1 VTAVWRAARAAVRR
15 RRLQTFVIGLVVLL
29 SSTTIVL
36 ALTLLAATSAPFD
49 RAFDSHR
56 GAHAVAVFDPK
67 AVTDAQLASQRT
79 GVAAAAGPFG
89 QATLELSRSGPGR
102 GGSITVVGRA
112 DHGGAVDRLD
122 LWQGRWATAPGEI
135 VLSQP
140 PPGPG
145 GNRIPPGKELKEVT
159 VGGQRFAIVGRAF
172 SISDTADAWVSP
184 DQMTALRPTA
194 IQMLYRFD
202 GDVSS
207 AAAVQARLA
216 AVTASLPAGA
226 LVAAQPYTVVKDQVS
241 VDIGAYIPLL
251 ATFGVLGLI
260 VAVVIVGNVVSGAV
274 VAGFRHIGVLK
285 ALGFTPR
292 QVVAVYIVM
301 VSVPALVGTVL
312 GTVAGGFAAQPL
324 LAEGFE
330 GLGLGGGVGV
340 TPTVVVVGL
349 LGVPLL
355 VAVTAFVPAMRARRL
370 SAAEAIS
377 AGSAPRA
384 GRGLRVQR
392 RLGGLRLPRPVS
404 LGLGLP
410 FARPG
415 RSLFTVAAVLLGVT
429 TVTFATGL
437 AATLTR
443 VGTIRDVASGQIAV
457 HPSDGRSRMAGD
469 GQPPPSAPGAV
480 TTRTDAEVEQ
490 LLRGLPDAARV
501 AAYHQLPVPAVG
513 QAKPLTVVFVRGDF
527 AAMGYE
533 KELTAGRWARGAG
546 EAIVA
551 SQLMRERGMAIGDR
565 IILEL
570 DGRRAVLAV
579 VGEVMEGPPGSEGV
593 IADWGVL
600 TGLSPDRE
608 IKPWQVDYQVQLT
621 RGGDVTAYV
630 AAVRAADAGLDA
642 WDTSQLSDFAVTVIG
657 FSSSL
662 AALLATV
669 AALGVFN
676 TVVLNV
682 RERRRDLGMLR
693 SIGMTPRQVI
703 TMVLASMALLG
714 LVGGLLG
721 VPLGVAAHRIVV
733 PAAADAS
740 RIALPHWVLNVWHGP
755 TLALLALAGLAIALV
770 GALIP
775 ARGAARLPIAEVL
788 HNE

>member
-1 VTAVWRAARAAVRR
+1 
-15 RRLQTFVIGLVVLL
+15 
-29 SSTTIVL
+29 
-36 ALTLLAATSAPFD
+36 
-49 RAFDSHR
+49 
-56 GAHAVAVFDPK
+56 
-67 AVTDAQLASQRT
+67 
-79 GVAAAAGPFG
+79 
-89 QATLELSRSGPGR
+89 
-102 GGSITVVGRA
+102 
-112 DHGGAVDRLD
+112 
-122 LWQGRWATAPGEI
+122 
-135 VLSQP
+135 
-140 PPGPG
+140 
-145 GNRIPPGKELKEVT
+145 
-159 VGGQRFAIVGRAF
+159 
-172 SISDTADAWVSP
+172 
-184 DQMTALRPTA
+184 
-194 IQMLYRFD
+194 
-202 GDVSS
+202 
-207 AAAVQARLA
+207 
-216 AVTASLPAGA
+216 
-226 LVAAQPYTVVKDQVS
+226 
-241 VDIGAYIPLL
+241 
-251 ATFGVLGLI
+251 
-260 VAVVIVGNVVSGAV
+260 
-274 VAGFRHIGVLK
+274 
-285 ALGFTPR
+285 
-292 QVVAVYIVM
+292 M
-301 VSVPALVGTVL
+301 VSVPALVGCVL

-330 GLGLGGGVGV
+330 GLGLGGGIGV
-340 TPTVVVVGL
+340 TPWVVVAGL

-443 VGTIRDVASGQIAV
+443 VGTIRDVATGQV
-457 HPSDGRSRMAGD
+457 QVRPSDGKSRMSAE
-469 GQPPPSAPGAV
+469 GQPPPPAPGAV
-480 TTRTDAEVEQ
+480 TTHTDPGVEQ

-501 AAYHQLPVPAVG
+501 AAYHALPIPAVG

-533 KELTAGRWARGAG
+533 KELTTGRWMRDPG
-546 EAIVA
+546 EVVVA
-551 SQLMRERGMAIGDR
+551 SQVMRQRGLAVGDR
-565 IILEL
+565 ITLEL
-570 DGRRAVLAV
+570 DGRRAVLTV
-579 VGEVMEGPPGSEGV
+579 VGEVMEGPPGPEGV
-593 IADWGVL
+593 IADWSVL

-608 IKPWQVDYQVQLT
+608 IKPWQVVYQVQLVS
-621 RGGDVTAYV
+621 GADVAAYV
-630 AAVRAADAGLDA
+630 AAVQAADPGIDA

-657 FSSSL
+657 FSSML

-682 RERRRDLGMLR
+682 RERRRDLGMLK
-693 SIGMTPRQVI
+693 SIGMTPRQVV

-714 LVGGLLG
+714 VIGGLLG
-721 VPLGVAAHRIVV
+721 IPLGMFAHRIVV

-740 RIALPHWVLNVWHGP
+740 RIALPEWVLHVWHWP
-755 TLALLALAGLAIALV
+755 TLALLALAGLAIALI

-775 ARGAARLPIAEVL
+775 ARGAARLTIAEVL